1 VGPLLAELH
10 AAMSPSGHHFGYR
23 VAVEMLDYVGES
35 GGRLDPTIGDFLLM
49 SKVLPKLRGTEGELG
64 APLKKLKSLADKHG
78 FAQSTQKLGAMLKKL
93 SESGFTSF
101 F

>member
-1 VGPLLAELH
+1 
-10 AAMSPSGHHFGYR
+10 
-23 VAVEMLDYVGES
+23 MLDYVGES